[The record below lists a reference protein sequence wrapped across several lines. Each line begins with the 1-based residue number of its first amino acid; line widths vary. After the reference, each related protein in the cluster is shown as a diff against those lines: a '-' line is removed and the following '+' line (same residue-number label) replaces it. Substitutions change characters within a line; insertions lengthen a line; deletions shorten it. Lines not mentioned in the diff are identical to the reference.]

1 MIAVVGATGNT
12 GRAAVREL
20 RALGETPLCV
30 VRNEARAREVLGEDS
45 KIAIAEL
52 TDRPALEKALA
63 GIKSVFVVT
72 GHNPQ
77 SDEQQIQVLEAAKA
91 AGVDFFVKV
100 SGGRAVV
107 GPDAESIVGRGHYK
121 VEEAMKKSGLRWA
134 ILRPG
139 LFMQNTLAQ
148 APLIKNE
155 NKMALAFPKDVPL
168 AFVDTRDSGAFAA
181 HVVRDPGKHAGKTY
195 EYTGVRSS
203 FGEFAKDFSELLGRP
218 ITYVELSLEQAEQAM
233 KGRGMPD
240 WLVAHQIAVARAAAK
255 GGFSNENT
263 QPILEILGRSPL
275 TIKQFIEDH
284 KAAF

>member
-1 MIAVVGATGNT
+1 
-12 GRAAVREL
+12 
-20 RALGETPLCV
+20 
-30 VRNEARAREVLGEDS
+30 
-45 KIAIAEL
+45 
-52 TDRPALEKALA
+52 
-63 GIKSVFVVT
+63 
-72 GHNPQ
+72 
-77 SDEQQIQVLEAAKA
+77 
-91 AGVDFFVKV
+91 
-100 SGGRAVV
+100 
-107 GPDAESIVGRGHYK
+107 
-121 VEEAMKKSGLRWA
+121 MKKSGLRWA

-155 NKMALAFPKDVPL
+155 NKMALAIPKDVPL

-203 FGEFAKDFSELLGRP
+203 FGEFAKNFSELLGRP

>member
-30 VRNEARAREVLGEDS
+30 VRNEAKAREVLGENS

-155 NKMALAFPKDVPL
+155 SKMALAFPKDVPL

>member
-52 TDRPALEKALA
+52 TDRPALEKALT

-77 SDEQQIQVLEAAKA
+77 SDEQQIHVLEAAKA

-155 NKMALAFPKDVPL
+155 SKMALAFPKDVPL

-203 FGEFAKDFSELLGRP
+203 FGEFAKNFSELLGRP